1 MKKKNRLT
9 CNEEDVGKA
18 TAPPMICQK
27 RKTSGKNKV
36 DAQNQVEEGERE
48 KRSHILHGTG

>member
-1 MKKKNRLT
+1 M
-9 CNEEDVGKA
+9 GKA

-27 RKTSGKNKV
+27 RKTSCKNKV
-36 DAQNQVEEGERE
+36 DAQTQVEEGERE